1 MEANL
6 KLVRQGLEEPLRG
19 YNSGFNKEVRAN
31 DNLQSGVMLI
41 LAKDDVKEGSPFFIS
56 ISKTPP
62 NTLEEFLKK
71 AKKGKLDKYVRGQGG
86 NFRPRYDRSPSDEQ

>member
-71 AKKGKLDKYVRGQGG
+71 AKKYINYENVLETG
-86 NFRPRYDRSPSDEQ
+86 N